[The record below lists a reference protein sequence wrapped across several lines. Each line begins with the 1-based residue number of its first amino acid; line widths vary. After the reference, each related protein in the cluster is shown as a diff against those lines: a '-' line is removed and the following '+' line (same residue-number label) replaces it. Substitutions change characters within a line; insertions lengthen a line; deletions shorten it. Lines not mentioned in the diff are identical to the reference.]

1 MFSIQNEVC
10 RLPVLLKLMP
20 GGVSLGAGRRQGRGL
35 RSPELDLGVKT
46 GRRRR
51 RLAASETN
59 DIRESDL
66 LVDFRHEI
74 FVDEVQRRRRRRRR
88 RRRKCQ
94 RLRPLLM

>member
-1 MFSIQNEVC
+1 MFSLKNTVS
-10 RLPVLLKLMP
+10 RLPVLLELMP
-20 GGVSLGAGRRQGRGL
+20 GGVSLGAGRGQGRGL

-51 RLAASETN
+51 SLAAP
-59 DIRESDL
+59 DADAIREADL
-66 LVDFRHEI
+66 LVNFRHEI

-88 RRRKCQ
+88 RRKCQ